1 MKYAHVFLSGVLF
14 LLASCANREE
24 NRAVAEVYPVTSPI
38 QIDTNTFIEYVA
50 DISAVKN
57 IEIRAK
63 ATGYLEKVHVDEG
76 SYVTEGQLLF
86 SINNR
91 EYSEALAKDRALL
104 KIARAEAK
112 SAELELEGTKK
123 LLDKGVISNT
133 EYEFAK
139 NRLQI
144 AKAKVE
150 EMLAEE
156 AHGKQ
161 MLSYTE
167 IRAPFN
173 GTISRLPNKIG
184 SLIEEGTLLT
194 DLSQNDEIFAYFNV
208 SEKEYLEF
216 MSKITKGNEMD
227 RKVQLVMANGKL
239 HRHDGLIEMM
249 DGQIDAE
256 TGNLALRAR
265 FGNKE
270 KLLKHGASGKIRMQQ
285 EFSDALVIPQKA
297 TFEIQDRVYVYVLD
311 KNGKVKARQVEIQAR
326 IPHLYIISKGLRKED
341 VILYEGVQS
350 VSDGMKIKPRR
361 IPLKQILKDLSAD

>member
-14 LLASCANREE
+14 LLASCADREE
-24 NRAVAEVYPVTSPI
+24 NRAVTEIYPVTSPI
-38 QIDTNTFIEYVA
+38 HMDTNTFIEYVA
-50 DISAVKN
+50 DIAAVKN

-76 SYVTEGQLLF
+76 AYVKQGQLLF

-91 EYSEALAKDRALL
+91 EYSESLAKDRALL

-112 SAELELEGTKK
+112 NAELELEGTKK
-123 LLDKGVISNT
+123 LLEKDVISKT
-133 EYEFAK
+133 EYEFAR
-139 NRLQI
+139 NRLSI

-150 EMLAEE
+150 EMLAQE

-173 GTISRLPNKIG
+173 GTISRLPSKIG

-194 DLSQNDEIFAYFNV
+194 TLSQNDEIFAYFNV

-216 MSKITKGNEMD
+216 MSKITKGNEQD

-239 HRHDGLIEMM
+239 HQSDGLIEMM
-249 DGQIDAE
+249 DGEIDAE
-256 TGNLALRAR
+256 TGNLAIRAR
-265 FGNKE
+265 FSNKDM
-270 KLLKHGASGKIRMQQ
+270 LLKHGASGKIRMEQDFQ
-285 EFSDALVIPQKA
+285 NALVIPQKS
-297 TFEIQDRVYVYVLD
+297 TFEIQDRVYVYVMD
-311 KNGKVKARQVEIQAR
+311 NKGKVKARQVEIRTR
-326 IPHLYIISKGLRKED
+326 IPHLYILSKGVTEKE
-341 VILYEGVQS
+341 VILYEGIQS
-350 VSDGMKIKPRR
+350 VSDGMTIKPRR
-361 IPLKQILKDLSAD
+361 ISLQQILKDLTAD

>member
-14 LLASCANREE
+14 LLASCADREE
-24 NRAVAEVYPVTSPI
+24 NRAVTEIYPVTSPI

-50 DISAVKN
+50 DVAAVKN

-76 SYVTEGQLLF
+76 SYVKEGQLLF

-123 LLDKGVISNT
+123 LLDKDVISGT

-150 EMLAEE
+150 EMLAQE
-156 AHGKQ
+156 AHAKQ

-194 DLSQNDEIFAYFNV
+194 NLSQNDEIFALQSLFYAFSFANC
-208 SEKEYLEF
+208 
-216 MSKITKGNEMD
+216 SKIFN
-227 RKVQLVMANGKL
+227 
-239 HRHDGLIEMM
+239 
-249 DGQIDAE
+249 
-256 TGNLALRAR
+256 
-265 FGNKE
+265 
-270 KLLKHGASGKIRMQQ
+270 
-285 EFSDALVIPQKA
+285 
-297 TFEIQDRVYVYVLD
+297 
-311 KNGKVKARQVEIQAR
+311 
-326 IPHLYIISKGLRKED
+326 
-341 VILYEGVQS
+341 
-350 VSDGMKIKPRR
+350 
-361 IPLKQILKDLSAD
+361 

>member
-1 MKYAHVFLSGVLF
+1 MISG
-14 LLASCANREE
+14 
-24 NRAVAEVYPVTSPI
+24 
-38 QIDTNTFIEYVA
+38 
-50 DISAVKN
+50 
-57 IEIRAK
+57 
-63 ATGYLEKVHVDEG
+63 
-76 SYVTEGQLLF
+76 
-86 SINNR
+86 
-91 EYSEALAKDRALL
+91 
-104 KIARAEAK
+104 
-112 SAELELEGTKK
+112 
-123 LLDKGVISNT
+123 T

-139 NRLQI
+139 NKLQI

-184 SLIEEGTLLT
+184 SLIEDGTLLT

-216 MSKITKGNEMD
+216 MSKIAKGNEMD

-239 HRHDGLIEMM
+239 HQSEGLIEMM
-249 DGQIDAE
+249 DGQIDTE
-256 TGNLALRAR
+256 TGNLAIRAR

-285 EFSDALVIPQKA
+285 EFRQALIIPQKA
-297 TFEIQDRVYVYVLD
+297 TFEIQDRVYVYVMD
-311 KNGKVKARQVEIQAR
+311 KNGKVKARQIEIQAR
-326 IPHLYIISKGLRKED
+326 IPHLYILSKGLSKKD
-341 VILYEGVQS
+341 IILYEGVQS
-350 VSDGMKIKPRR
+350 VSDGMKIKPKR
-361 IPLKQILKDLSAD
+361 ISLQQILHDLSAE